1 MRLTRRAA
9 VVGVPV
15 AAAAAV
21 LALLGAGNGAAP
33 VAAPPTPTLTAAAD
47 ADLVTLQ
54 EPAMPHPRLL
64 TRADSA
70 AGQPARASRGEAR
83 PTLAPSTSTSPRAA
97 DRPATRSVARPTA
110 TTSRRVATAAPA
122 PTRTQRATPAPR
134 PTSTPT
140 STPTPRQTTSPTSA
154 RDAFV
159 ARVLQL
165 VNAQRTSHGLRPFTL
180 SSCAGRYAQPWA
192 DHLAA
197 AGALSHQSLTT
208 VMTSCGAHTAG
219 ENVGYTTLGADDLVA
234 RWMAS
239 APHRAN
245 ILNPAFTSIGLGA
258 TRASG
263 RWYGVQDFLG

>member
-1 MRLTRRAA
+1 MRLTSRAA

-15 AAAAAV
+15 AAAATV
-21 LALLGAGNGAAP
+21 LALLGAGHGAAP
-33 VAAPPTPTLTAAAD
+33 QALPPTPTLTAAAD
-47 ADLVTLQ
+47 PVSVAVA
-54 EPAMPHPRLL
+54 EPAMPHPGQL
-64 TRADSA
+64 TR
-70 AGQPARASRGEAR
+70 AGQPARASRDEAR
-83 PTLAPSTSTSPRAA
+83 PTVPPTPTASHRHAAARATTRSLA
-97 DRPATRSVARPTA
+97 RPAA
-110 TTSRRVATAAPA
+110 TSSSRVAS
-122 PTRTQRATPAPR
+122 PTHRATSTPAPR
-134 PTSTPT
+134 PTHTATSSPT
-140 STPTPRQTTSPTSA
+140 ATPTPRKTATSTSG

-165 VNAQRTSHGLRPFTL
+165 VNAQRASHGLRPFTL
-180 SSCAGRYAQPWA
+180 SSCAGRFAQPWA
-192 DHLAA
+192 DHLAT

-208 VMTSCGAHTAG
+208 VLTSCGAHTAG

-258 TRASG
+258 TRADG